1 MARVTQLA
9 RMNSSTPL
17 SNHFFFTMCRS
28 TPARKAFQERL
39 RHDPASPAPT
49 LRCPPPPP
57 PPPPPSV
64 HHVSLRD
71 IMTERR
77 PGPMEDASKEGEGTI
92 PAITGVGGWGEDGE
106 SLGMNATTR
115 TQTKQN
121 KEIRRHAHAQTA
133 SSRATGCPLFPPMH
147 AAGPPGALSL
157 QYSTCLGCLHVGS
170 PWPAR
175 AREDGRP
182 RVCHCA
188 GVWLVVGM
196 VMWVLTVPSHYPVR
210 FTQRV
215 PCSTPSTNNVA
226 SSVSAFNIKLGLLIN

>member
-39 RHDPASPAPT
+39 RHEPASPAPT

-77 PGPMEDASKEGEGTI
+77 PGPMEDASIEGEGTI
-92 PAITGVGGWGEDGE
+92 PAITGVGGWGEDGDE
-106 SLGMNATTR
+106 RDDKDTD
-115 TQTKQN
+115 QTKQREQQ
-121 KEIRRHAHAQTA
+121 KLRRHAHAQTA

-157 QYSTCLGCLHVGS
+157 QYSTYLGCLHVGS

-182 RVCHCA
+182 RVCHCFGGRL
-188 GVWLVVGM
+188 GVWSCGYSQYPATTLCVSLSACLAQLPRPTTWQVVS
-196 VMWVLTVPSHYPVR
+196 VH
-210 FTQRV
+210 
-215 PCSTPSTNNVA
+215 ST
-226 SSVSAFNIKLGLLIN
+226 SS